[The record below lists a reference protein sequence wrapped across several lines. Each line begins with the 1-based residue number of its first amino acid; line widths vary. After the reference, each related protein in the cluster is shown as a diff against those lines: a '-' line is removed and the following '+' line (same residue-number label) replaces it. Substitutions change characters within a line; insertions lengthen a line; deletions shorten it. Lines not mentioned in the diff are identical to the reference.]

1 MYQAFCRKFEA
12 INDKLGLKQFV
23 VPYLMSS
30 HPGST
35 LKEAI
40 ELAEFCRDMGFN
52 PEQVQDFYPTPSTM
66 STAMYYTGVD
76 PRTMKPVYTPK
87 KLAREGAAA
96 RLSNTATP
104 PTATFVREAL
114 RKAHREDLIGFGPKC
129 LVRRGM
135 ARAVALAAAR
145 ESRAHMEPASAE
157 MVLEAVMAARAQC
170 RAVAPMRARRSAA
183 AKAACR
189 MAAGNM
195 LARIVPTSA
204 MAQSALAVSGA

>member
-1 MYQAFCRKFEA
+1 
-12 INDKLGLKQFV
+12 
-23 VPYLMSS
+23 MSS

-87 KLAREGAAA
+87 SSHEKALQRALIQYRNPAN
-96 RLSNTATP
+96 RDL
-104 PTATFVREAL
+104 VREAL

-129 LVRRGM
+129 LVRLGDGKSSGSGGGKGGKGGKG
-135 ARAVALAAAR
+135 AAASGGNSAR
-145 ESRAHMEPASAE
+145 SGKGAKGAHGAGISGNG
-157 MVLEAVMAARAQC
+157 ARGGNGGKGATSG
-170 RAVAPMRARRSAA
+170 RGSKTGATKRGGKGGLSNGRGEHVGTHRPN
-183 AKAACR
+183 
-189 MAAGNM
+189 AGNGSK
-195 LARIVPTSA
+195 RPRR
-204 MAQSALAVSGA
+204 

>member
-1 MYQAFCRKFEA
+1 
-12 INDKLGLKQFV
+12 
-23 VPYLMSS
+23 MSS

-87 KLAREGAAA
+87 SSHEKALQRALIQYRNPAN
-96 RLSNTATP
+96 RDL
-104 PTATFVREAL
+104 VREAL

-129 LVRRGM
+129 LVRPGDGKSSGSGGGKGGKGGKGVKGAHGAGISGNGTRGGNGGKG
-135 ARAVALAAAR
+135 ATSSRGSKVGATKRGGKNIECPRGTCRHASSQRRQWLKAPSPLAGH
-145 ESRAHMEPASAE
+145 EEKNDPF
-157 MVLEAVMAARAQC
+157 
-170 RAVAPMRARRSAA
+170 
-183 AKAACR
+183 
-189 MAAGNM
+189 
-195 LARIVPTSA
+195 RI
-204 MAQSALAVSGA
+204 